1 MKLLP
6 VIILL
11 LFCFNLL
18 RAQEYYKSHIKSEM
32 KRGEKSLRLN
42 KIQYPGDDRF
52 DVTYYKLD
60 ITIASI
66 AKKKIS
72 GNVVVNGKSLADSL
86 LSIYLDLQ
94 SVLKVDSVLGKNGKL
109 GFSHSENKLHIN
121 FDSVI
126 NLGGEFSI
134 TVYYGGTPGSSGFG
148 SFEFGTHNGTAS
160 IYTLSEPYGASD
172 WWPCKDTPAD
182 KADSSDVWITCSN
195 TIIPVSNGKLEEIV
209 ENPGNTHTY
218 KWKNSYPIANYLISL
233 AISNFIVYE
242 QFYKYSETDSMPV
255 IHYIYPEHF
264 SQVKPELD
272 KTIKMIEIFSEK
284 FGEYPFLKEKYG
296 HAQFGW
302 GGGMEH
308 QTVSSMGLN
317 AFNVYTISHELAH
330 QWFGDKI
337 TCKDWHN
344 IWLNEGFATYS
355 EGIYFEALN
364 GKNAYKNFINTE
376 MYYAKLAKGSIYVK
390 NISSINEIFNSYRSY
405 AKAGIVLHMLRG
417 VLGDSLFFKT
427 LEKYANHPEFSY
439 GVAVTEDFQA
449 VAEEVSG
456 QPLEYFFKQWI
467 YGENFPIYSVYWNY
481 TQQDENNYS
490 VHVNINQSVNSN
502 PAYFSMPVQIKIL
515 TQAGDTTVTVF
526 NDSQSQSFSFSVR
539 GVPYSLQF
547 DPDNWILK
555 EVSVVLGTDEE
566 IQTPTE
572 FMLYQNYPNPFNPTT
587 KISWQTPVSGWQTL
601 KVFDVLGNE
610 VALLVDEYKPTGSY
624 EVEYTSINT
633 HHNVSLPS
641 GVYFYQIKVGDYIQT
656 KKMVLL
662 R

>member
-1 MKLLP
+1 
-6 VIILL
+6 
-11 LFCFNLL
+11 
-18 RAQEYYKSHIKSEM
+18 M
-32 KRGEKSLRLN
+32 KRGERSLRLN

-60 ITIASI
+60 ITIASV

-86 LSIYLDLQ
+86 QSIYLDLQ
-94 SVLKVDSVLGKNGKL
+94 SVLNVDSVLGKNGKL
-109 GFSHSENKLHIN
+109 GFSHLDNKLHIN
-121 FDSVI
+121 FNSAI
-126 NLGGEFSI
+126 NLGEEFSI
-134 TVYYGGTPGSSGFG
+134 AVYYGGTPGSSGFG
-148 SFEFGTHNGTAS
+148 SFEFGSHNGAAS

-182 KADSSDVWITCSN
+182 KADSSDVWITCATSL
-195 TIIPVSNGKLEEIV
+195 IPVSNGKLIEV
-209 ENPGNTHTY
+209 VTNPGSTHTY

-233 AISNFIVYE
+233 AISNFVEYE
-242 QFYKYSETDSMPV
+242 QYFKYSETDSMPV

-264 SQVKPELD
+264 NQVKPELD
-272 KTIKMIEIFSEK
+272 KTIKMLEIFSEK

-308 QTVSSMGLN
+308 QTVSSMGFY
-317 AFNVYTISHELAH
+317 AFNPSTISHELAH

-390 NISSINEIFNSYRSY
+390 NISMVNEIFNSYRSY

-417 VLGDSLFFKT
+417 VLGDSLFFRT
-427 LEKYANHPEFSY
+427 LKEYANHPEFSY

-449 VAEEVSG
+449 VTEKVSG
-456 QPLEYFFKQWI
+456 HQLEYFFKQWI
-467 YGENFPIYSVYWNY
+467 YGENFPVYSVYWNY
-481 TQQDENNYS
+481 NQQDENNYTVN
-490 VHVNINQSVNSN
+490 VHINQSVNSN
-502 PAYFSMPVQIKIL
+502 PAFFSMPIQLRIL
-515 TQAGDTTVTVF
+515 TQTQDTIITVF
-526 NDSQSQSFSFSVR
+526 NDQQSQSFSFTVR
-539 GVPYSLQF
+539 GVPYSLVF
-547 DPDNWILK
+547 DPENWILK
-555 EVSVVLGTDEE
+555 EVSVVLSAESDE
-566 IQTPTE
+566 QKPLE
-572 FMLYQNYPNPFNPTT
+572 FTLYQNYPNPFNPST
-587 KISWQTPVSGWQTL
+587 KIKYTIPSSDSPLLGGKRGELITL
-601 KVFDVLGNE
+601 KVFDILGRE
-610 VALLVDEYKPTGSY
+610 VAVLVNEEKAPGVY
-624 EVEYTSINT
+624 EVEYTPLNT
-633 HHNVSLPS
+633 HHNVSLPG
-641 GVYFYQIKVGDYIQT
+641 GVYFYQIKVEDYIQT
-656 KKMVLL
+656 KKMILL